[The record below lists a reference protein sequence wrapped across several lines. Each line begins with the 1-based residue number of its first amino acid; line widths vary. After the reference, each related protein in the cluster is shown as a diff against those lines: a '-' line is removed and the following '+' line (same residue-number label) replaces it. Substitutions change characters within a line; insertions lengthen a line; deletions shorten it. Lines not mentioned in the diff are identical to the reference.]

1 MKNALRFTIVLGL
14 ITIASGLGVSAVYT
28 LTKHRI
34 EAKKE
39 KAFAS
44 ALNSV
49 FPQADT
55 FNTLDGGGAWEGEGV
70 GAAIREDETVGY
82 LAVGERQGYSST
94 IRVLVGAETD
104 FTVKAVRILE
114 QAETPGL
121 GERTKEVKTD
131 RTIWQA
137 AGEALGVGEAG
148 GSDETLPWFQ
158 KQFAGL
164 TLEKLVVVKDAS
176 SKGVQAIT
184 GATVSSQAVTDAVR
198 AALTE
203 IKSAVSGGSGAAA
216 AGDYTVDAATS
227 ATPWVPE
234 GEGGEGV
241 DASEG
246 AGGDG
251 NDVEAAA
258 AGREGV

>member
-1 MKNALRFTIVLGL
+1 MKNALRFTVVLGM
-14 ITIASGLGVSAVYT
+14 ITVASGLGVSTVYT

-34 EAKKE
+34 EAKKQ
-39 KAFAS
+39 KAFVS

-55 FNTLDGGGAWEGEGV
+55 FTTLDGGGAWEGEGV
-70 GAAIREDETVGY
+70 GVAVSGGETVGY
-82 LAVGERQGYSST
+82 LAVGERQGYSSI

-137 AGEALGVGEAG
+137 AGEALGISEGGGGGER
-148 GSDETLPWFQ
+148 LPWFQ

-164 TLEKLVVVKDAS
+164 TLEKLVVVKDPS
-176 SKGVQAIT
+176 CEGVQAIT

-198 AALTE
+198 AALTR
-203 IKSAVSGGSGAAA
+203 IRSAVSGGSGAA

-227 ATPWVPE
+227 AMLRVPR
-234 GEGGEGV
+234 GECGEGV

-246 AGGDG
+246 DGGDG

-258 AGREGV
+258 AGREGA